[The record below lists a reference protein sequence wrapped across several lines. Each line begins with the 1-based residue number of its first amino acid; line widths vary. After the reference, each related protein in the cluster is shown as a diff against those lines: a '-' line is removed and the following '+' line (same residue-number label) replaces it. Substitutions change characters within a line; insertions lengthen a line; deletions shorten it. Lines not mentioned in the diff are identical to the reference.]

1 MIDQSPINEVRALL
15 RAFAKTEV
23 KAVRVVVEGLEIF
36 LSRDASIR
44 ADQLGVAQPAAAEP
58 VAEAALADLLAPHI
72 GTIAALCAPG
82 TPIAAGSAYG
92 RISVLDEEIELVS
105 DNGGVVTAHCRAVG
119 ELVEYGHPIVTIAA

>member
-1 MIDQSPINEVRALL
+1 MTEQSAINEVRALL

-23 KAVRVVVEGLEIF
+23 KAIRVVVEGMEIF

-44 ADQLGVAQPAAAEP
+44 ADQLGAAQVAGAEP
-58 VAEAALADLLAPHI
+58 AVDAALAELLAPHI

-82 TPIAAGSAYG
+82 TTLSAGEAYG

-105 DNGGVVTAHCRAVG
+105 DSGGVVTAHCRAVG
-119 ELVEYGHPIVTIAA
+119 ELVEYGQPVVTIAA